1 MPIPEPSK
9 TQSFKTPHDLQM
21 WLALNSTTE
30 TELWIKIFKKKTEV
44 QSVTWTD
51 VVNEALCVG
60 WIDGIKKS
68 IDEQTYV
75 QRISP
80 RKARSPWSKRNR
92 EIAERLILEGRMTE
106 NGLAQV
112 DAAKS
117 DGRWKNAYTASEIE
131 VPIDFITTLEEEPKA
146 KQFFETLSKSSR
158 YVIALGLTSAKK
170 PETRQK
176 RFEKYLAMLRVE
188 QKPS

>member
-1 MPIPEPSK
+1 
-9 TQSFKTPHDLQM
+9 M

-30 TELWIKIFKKKTEV
+30 TELWVRIFKKKTEV
-44 QSVTWTD
+44 QSVTWAD

-92 EIAERLILEGRMTE
+92 EIAERLISEGRMTE
-106 NGLAQV
+106 KGLAQV
-112 DAAKS
+112 HAAKS
-117 DGRWKNAYTASEIE
+117 DGRWENAYTASEIE
-131 VPIDFITTLEEEPKA
+131 VPIDFITTLEQEPKT

-188 QKPS
+188 QKPN

>member
-1 MPIPEPSK
+1 MPIPDPSK
-9 TQSFKTPHDLQM
+9 ILPFKTADELQK
-21 WLALNSTTE
+21 WLTLNSTVE
-30 TELWIKIFKKKTEV
+30 KELWVKIFKKKTAIA
-44 QSVTWTD
+44 SVTWDD

-80 RKARSPWSKRNR
+80 RKVRSPWSKRNR
-92 EIAERLILEGRMTE
+92 EIAERLILEGRMAE
-106 NGLAQV
+106 MGLAQV
-112 DAAKS
+112 QAAKS
-117 DGRWKNAYTASEIE
+117 DGRWENAYTASEIE
-131 VPIDFITTLEEEPKA
+131 VPEDFMAALAHEPKA
-146 KQFFETLSKSSR
+146 KKFFETLSKSNR

-170 PETRQK
+170 PETRQN
-176 RFEKYLAMLRVE
+176 RFEKYLTLLSVG